1 MDILDGYHLSR
12 GLSNSDHQYHL
23 MARRRSWLFAFLV
36 RERED
41 KHHQRW
47 FTALILI
54 HYADTWR
61 GTRGPRPRVQS
72 AVMEILFRPQFCLL
86 MKLCFSLD
94 CVPCILSPASW
105 QGTQRTQGGHI
116 MAQRTFRSIIQTMY
130 QVTSGGWGKCII
142 FVRLTSFFLQ
152 GCENNLVICWQK
164 LLPNPLLFVRLTL
177 DATPTIT
184 SDLQRE
190 LGA

>member
-1 MDILDGYHLSR
+1 MDILDGYHPSR

-72 AVMEILFRPQFCLL
+72 AVMEILFRHRDPVLFAHETLLQPWLCSLHPLTRLMTRYSEDTGWSHYGPEDIQVNYPDHVPSNLGWLGKMHHFCQAHFL
-86 MKLCFSLD
+86 FS
-94 CVPCILSPASW
+94 
-105 QGTQRTQGGHI
+105 
-116 MAQRTFRSIIQTMY
+116 
-130 QVTSGGWGKCII
+130 SGMWK
-142 FVRLTSFFLQ
+142 
-152 GCENNLVICWQK
+152 
-164 LLPNPLLFVRLTL
+164 
-177 DATPTIT
+177 
-184 SDLQRE
+184 
-190 LGA
+190 